1 MTQYISKSALV
12 AEIERRMKSIRM
24 AFSMQGILHG
34 HDRAYANAQY
44 DAFNSLLSFL
54 DTLEVKEIGLDLG
67 DSKGDTGTKTVFN
80 DSKVLE
86 ISRNGN
92 PRIVENGDLEEAARK
107 IGQKYFPDENNIWAR
122 PNYEAMAA
130 ANAFKEGYHW
140 KEEQCQKTIELAE
153 DHAYLAGQE
162 KMIDKACE
170 FIETYPHLFMG
181 VLRSEV
187 IEDFKNY
194 MKG

>member
-1 MTQYISKSALV
+1 MKILIDKSALA
-12 AEIERRMKSIRM
+12 AEIERRRKEWRNGSSTESKFKREECDD
-24 AFSMQGILHG
+24 IL
-34 HDRAYANAQY
+34 
-44 DAFNSLLSFL
+44 SLL
-54 DTLEVKEIGLDLG
+54 DTLEVKIEPVSD
-67 DSKGDTGTKTVFN
+67 
-80 DSKVLE
+80 
-86 ISRNGN
+86 
-92 PRIVENGDLEEAARK
+92 DLEEAARNA
-107 IGQKYFPDENNIWAR
+107 GQKYFPDKDNIWAR

-130 ANAFKEGYHW
+130 ANAFKAGAQW
-140 KEEQCQKTIELAE
+140 QEEQCQKTIELAE

-162 KMIDKACE
+162 KVIEKACE